1 MFAAV
6 GYNAQSHMGDG
17 RRAMITRR
25 FLLLFAAEV
34 LVLAVVCILA
44 WRIHIAGFPAGRL
57 AVWALIGYILIRA
70 LHVLGEFILSFLWRT
85 PRSEEN
91 RLGFVGFV
99 HMILTEIGACLMIIL
114 MLRPFGRFFVAW
126 RRPFIIRA
134 GQRPVLLIHG
144 YAANS
149 GVWTPMI
156 QYLLRRGLTNLF
168 TIDLEP
174 RFGDID
180 DYARQLAARVTRICN
195 TTRADKVILVAHS
208 MGGLVARAYI
218 EQFGGAHRVAKL
230 ICIGTPHHGTVMARL
245 APGVNASQ
253 MRIGSA
259 WLGDM
264 NRDENYRNETPYV
277 SIYSCHDNVV
287 FPQNS
292 AEFGKARNLEV
303 VGRGH
308 YTLLMSREVGRLLY
322 REISVA

>member
-1 MFAAV
+1 
-6 GYNAQSHMGDG
+6 
-17 RRAMITRR
+17 MITRR
-25 FLLLFAAEV
+25 FLFWFLAEILILGVVGV
-34 LVLAVVCILA
+34 LI
-44 WRIHIAGFPAGRL
+44 WRIEIAGFPAGRI
-57 AVWALIGYILIRA
+57 AVWLFAGYILVRV
-70 LHVLGEFILSFLWRT
+70 LHIAGEFVLSFFWRT

-91 RLGFVGFV
+91 RLGVVGTI
-99 HMILTEIGACLMIIL
+99 HMVLTEIGVCLMIML
-114 MLRPFGRFFVAW
+114 LLRPFARVFMAR

-134 GQRPVLLIHG
+134 GQRPVILVHG

-149 GVWTPMI
+149 GIWAPMM
-156 QYLLRRGLTNLF
+156 QYLIRRGVTNLF

-195 TTRADKVILVAHS
+195 TTRADKVVLVAHS

-218 EQFGGAHRVAKL
+218 EQFGGAQRVAKL
-230 ICIGTPHHGTVMARL
+230 ICIGTPHHGAVMARL

-253 MRIGSA
+253 MRVGSA

-264 NRDENYRNETPYV
+264 NRDENYRNEIPYV
-277 SIYSCHDNVV
+277 SVYSAHDNVV

-308 YTLLMSREVGRLLY
+308 FTLLVSREVGRLLY
-322 REISVA
+322 REITTL